1 MLKVV
6 ILERK
11 LWSETSIMVYLSLF
25 SEVTNLIFQIFNTT
39 YKPEWLSPPSFHW
52 SACPCLVTHPRGGY
66 CGQICKPLLNLHRLL
81 ESL

>member
-25 SEVTNLIFQIFNTT
+25 SEVTNMIFQIFNTT
-39 YKPEWLSPPSFHW
+39 YGDKFYYYIGLYY
-52 SACPCLVTHPRGGY
+52 CLNPQPGETLGV
-66 CGQICKPLLNLHRLL
+66 QIEYIRI
-81 ESL
+81 